1 MALTY
6 NLGDRVKMPRR
17 IVTKKKKKTGRMF
30 FEASTVSSN
39 MSLKDLMGVI
49 FTSAESYK
57 EIATILLEWI
67 KSRSDQENRGRVRWV
82 TTSEMSNYIN
92 ERLMPRRRSA
102 AYAVIKNYLVPLGIL
117 EYRPSE
123 SKYILSRDF
132 AGALKRLAEAY
143 MKWAS

>member
-1 MALTY
+1 
-6 NLGDRVKMPRR
+6 MPRR
-17 IVTKKKKKTGRMF
+17 IVTKKKKRMGRMF
-30 FEASTVSSN
+30 FEAGAVSSS
-39 MSLKDLMGVI
+39 MGLKDIMNVI
-49 FTSAESYK
+49 FTSAESYR
-57 EIATILLEWI
+57 EIATVLLEWI
-67 KSRSDQENRGRVRWV
+67 KSKSDQENRGKVRWV

-143 MKWAS
+143 TKWTG

>member
-1 MALTY
+1 
-6 NLGDRVKMPRR
+6 MPRR
-17 IVTKKKKKTGRMF
+17 IVRNKIKSGRMF
-30 FEASTVSSN
+30 FNANEVSSN
-39 MSLKDLMGVI
+39 MELKEMMDII
-49 FTSAESYK
+49 FTSADSYR
-57 EIATILLEWI
+57 EIATILLDWL
-67 KSRSDQENRGRVRWV
+67 KSKSDQENRGKIRWV
-82 TTSEMSNYIN
+82 TTSEMSKYIN

-143 MKWAS
+143 IKWTG

>member
-1 MALTY
+1 
-6 NLGDRVKMPRR
+6 MPRR
-17 IVTKKKKKTGRMF
+17 IVPKKNRKTGRMF
-30 FEASTVSSN
+30 FEASEVSSS
-39 MSLKDLMGVI
+39 MGLKEIMDIV
-49 FTSAESYK
+49 FTSADSYK
-57 EIATILLEWI
+57 EIATVLLEWL
-67 KSRSDQENRGRVRWV
+67 KSKSDQENRGKVKWV

-143 MKWAS
+143 TKWSS